1 MKVVA
6 CIIART
12 NSTRLP
18 KKVLKE
24 INGKALIEH
33 IIERVKLVQGIDEI
47 YIATSNNPGDS
58 VLGEIAKKNNVKIF
72 YGSENSVIERMLG
85 IAELEQAT
93 HLIRITGDNIFTDP
107 YILENTLKYHKEYQS
122 EYSRAEYLSL
132 GATAE
137 VMNIEALKRC
147 YQAIDP
153 EKSEYLFYYIFDPEN
168 YKTLVL
174 VPEDDHRKEYTSL
187 TVDTIEDFER
197 SEFIFNRIASK
208 VISYKDIIALSE
220 QEEIPSFH
228 IDGKYKIKL
237 PDNVVIDYSDFREI
251 INARI
256 AQSTIVKYKI

>member
-18 KKVLKE
+18 QKVLKE
-24 INGKALIEH
+24 IQGKALIEH
-33 IIERVKLVQGIDEI
+33 IIDRVKLVQGIDEI
-47 YIATSNNPGDS
+47 YIATSNNAGDS
-58 VLGEIAKKNNVKIF
+58 VLGEIAKKNNIKIF

-93 HLIRITGDNIFTDP
+93 DLIRITGDNVFTDP
-107 YILENTLKYHKEYQS
+107 YIMEKTLLYHKEYQS
-122 EYSRAEYLSL
+122 EYSRAEFLSL

-137 VMNIEALKRC
+137 VINIEALKRC
-147 YQAIDP
+147 YEAIDP
-153 EKSEYLFYYIFDPEN
+153 EKSEYLFYYIFDPEK

-174 VPEDDHRKEYTSL
+174 IPEGDHRKEYTSL

-197 SEFIFNRIASK
+197 SEFIFNHLTSK
-208 VISYKDIIALSE
+208 VISYKEITALSE
-220 QEEIPSFH
+220 QEEIPSYY
-228 IDGKYKIKL
+228 INGEYKIKL
-237 PDNVVIDYSDFREI
+237 PDNVVIDYSEFRKI

-256 AQSTIVKYKI
+256 AQSTQVKYRL